1 MSIWQTDDFKSNQE
15 LYEQIDGFFENLHG
29 SKNLE
34 YRPGQHTMA
43 LDVLDAIR
51 EKEILLIEAG
61 VGSGKSWGYIVPLLY
76 ANQNKEKF
84 KGFIIS
90 TSTIALQ
97 EQLISEIDRVSEMLG
112 INIEV
117 EVAKGKTNYICEA
130 KLDDFLRF
138 NRAGEEYKEL
148 NKRVS
153 TGKIDRK
160 DFDDVPQNIWEK
172 INIDN
177 VNCTSCYLKDNCHYI
192 VKRKQWPKARALIC
206 NHDMLIEDL
215 KRTGGDKLLF
225 VPSLLVVDEAHALEA
240 KIRNS
245 YKQAISKRK
254 LEGLIYTIYDA
265 IEHPIEGDMEIFNII
280 NQTFRKISSR
290 AKKEYKQNSVR
301 EKEVL
306 DTETSGF
313 TCTPAIKDQLNE
325 LTKGLKQIEQ
335 QAMRYPTR
343 NPKLVSKISDLK
355 DIIGIFEDMRLP
367 NSKNIYWVSFL
378 PHTKEHIEIQY
389 VKKDITEDAAR
400 LLGNSEYGKVFT
412 SATLTTKQD
421 NYKYFAE
428 GLGIDKILGISTTP
442 EDPQLSP
449 YNYDENALLYYAQ
462 DVMTPK
468 AKDHDLYLDSL
479 AKKVAEMIRI
489 TNGKSL
495 VLFTS
500 KTDMKEVYQR
510 LQEQEFPFDLLIQEE
525 GKNAEVIKEKFKND
539 INSTLLASG
548 AFWEGIDV
556 KGESL
561 QQVIITKLP
570 FPVVDPIIQEK
581 ASQYTNGFEKVY
593 IPEML
598 VKLKQG
604 TGRLI
609 RSATDQGIITIL
621 DSRTPEYIETLTD
634 NLPFSNVTADLE
646 KVKEFADKKL
656 NSNKKVYQKVI
667 NP

>member
-1 MSIWQTDDFKSNQE
+1 
-15 LYEQIDGFFENLHG
+15 
-29 SKNLE
+29 
-34 YRPGQHTMA
+34 
-43 LDVLDAIR
+43 
-51 EKEILLIEAG
+51 
-61 VGSGKSWGYIVPLLY
+61 
-76 ANQNKEKF
+76 
-84 KGFIIS
+84 
-90 TSTIALQ
+90 
-97 EQLISEIDRVSEMLG
+97 
-112 INIEV
+112 
-117 EVAKGKTNYICEA
+117 
-130 KLDDFLRF
+130 
-138 NRAGEEYKEL
+138 
-148 NKRVS
+148 
-153 TGKIDRK
+153 
-160 DFDDVPQNIWEK
+160 
-172 INIDN
+172 
-177 VNCTSCYLKDNCHYI
+177 
-192 VKRKQWPKARALIC
+192 
-206 NHDMLIEDL
+206 
-215 KRTGGDKLLF
+215 
-225 VPSLLVVDEAHALEA
+225 
-240 KIRNS
+240 
-245 YKQAISKRK
+245 
-254 LEGLIYTIYDA
+254 
-265 IEHPIEGDMEIFNII
+265 
-280 NQTFRKISSR
+280 
-290 AKKEYKQNSVR
+290 
-301 EKEVL
+301 
-306 DTETSGF
+306 
-313 TCTPAIKDQLNE
+313 
-325 LTKGLKQIEQ
+325 
-335 QAMRYPTR
+335 
-343 NPKLVSKISDLK
+343 
-355 DIIGIFEDMRLP
+355 
-367 NSKNIYWVSFL
+367 
-378 PHTKEHIEIQY
+378 
-389 VKKDITEDAAR
+389 
-400 LLGNSEYGKVFT
+400 
-412 SATLTTKQD
+412 
-421 NYKYFAE
+421 
-428 GLGIDKILGISTTP
+428 
-442 EDPQLSP
+442 
-449 YNYDENALLYYAQ
+449 
-462 DVMTPK
+462 MTPK

-548 AFWEGIDV
+548 SFWEGIDV

>member
-1 MSIWQTDDFKSNQE
+1 
-15 LYEQIDGFFENLHG
+15 
-29 SKNLE
+29 
-34 YRPGQHTMA
+34 
-43 LDVLDAIR
+43 
-51 EKEILLIEAG
+51 
-61 VGSGKSWGYIVPLLY
+61 
-76 ANQNKEKF
+76 
-84 KGFIIS
+84 
-90 TSTIALQ
+90 
-97 EQLISEIDRVSEMLG
+97 
-112 INIEV
+112 
-117 EVAKGKTNYICEA
+117 
-130 KLDDFLRF
+130 
-138 NRAGEEYKEL
+138 
-148 NKRVS
+148 
-153 TGKIDRK
+153 
-160 DFDDVPQNIWEK
+160 
-172 INIDN
+172 
-177 VNCTSCYLKDNCHYI
+177 
-192 VKRKQWPKARALIC
+192 
-206 NHDMLIEDL
+206 
-215 KRTGGDKLLF
+215 
-225 VPSLLVVDEAHALEA
+225 
-240 KIRNS
+240 
-245 YKQAISKRK
+245 
-254 LEGLIYTIYDA
+254 
-265 IEHPIEGDMEIFNII
+265 
-280 NQTFRKISSR
+280 
-290 AKKEYKQNSVR
+290 
-301 EKEVL
+301 
-306 DTETSGF
+306 
-313 TCTPAIKDQLNE
+313 
-325 LTKGLKQIEQ
+325 
-335 QAMRYPTR
+335 
-343 NPKLVSKISDLK
+343 
-355 DIIGIFEDMRLP
+355 
-367 NSKNIYWVSFL
+367 
-378 PHTKEHIEIQY
+378 
-389 VKKDITEDAAR
+389 
-400 LLGNSEYGKVFT
+400 
-412 SATLTTKQD
+412 
-421 NYKYFAE
+421 
-428 GLGIDKILGISTTP
+428 
-442 EDPQLSP
+442 
-449 YNYDENALLYYAQ
+449 
-462 DVMTPK
+462 MTPK